1 MNEVLSG
8 KRKFWIT
15 AFITVAGTAALFTG
29 KLDSAG
35 YVTLMVLILSVY
47 GAVNI
52 TDKKLGG
59 AG

>member
-1 MNEVLSG
+1 MNDLLAG

-15 AFITVAGTAALFTG
+15 AFITVAGTVALFTG

-47 GAVNI
+47 GAVNV
-52 TDKKLGG
+52 TDKRLGG

>member
-1 MNEVLSG
+1 MNDLLTG

-15 AFITVAGTAALFTG
+15 AFIMVAGTAALFTG

-47 GAVNI
+47 GAVNVA
-52 TDKKLGG
+52 DKKLGG
-59 AG
+59 LG